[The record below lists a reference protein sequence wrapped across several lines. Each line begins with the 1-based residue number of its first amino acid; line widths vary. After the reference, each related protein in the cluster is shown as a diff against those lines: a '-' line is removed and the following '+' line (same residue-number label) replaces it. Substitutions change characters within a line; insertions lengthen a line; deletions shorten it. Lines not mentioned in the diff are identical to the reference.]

1 MFCQKCGHEVQDNA
15 MFCEKCGAPLKKTS
29 TGSIKLPSVS
39 LTKSQEVSLIACA
52 IWFIVWIFIRA
63 IAFDNYDKSG
73 KELCLLVAIFV
84 PILFLLVKW
93 LIPLIKAK
101 NKVVTNNDVL
111 PLSEFLKQFD
121 GMRVE
126 TVFNKLSETT
136 ETYCVFYN
144 NTRAQLGSSL
154 ISCSPEDLKKQVK
167 ELIVIQKN
175 GKFVIEQKGN
185 QNNGGIE

>member
-1 MFCQKCGHEVQDNA
+1 MFCQKCGHEVPDNA
-15 MFCEKCGAPLKKTS
+15 MFCENCGSPLKKTS
-29 TGSIKLPSVS
+29 SSSFKLPSVS
-39 LTKSQEVSLIACA
+39 LTKSQQISLIACA

-63 IAFDNYDKSG
+63 IAFDDDYD

-101 NKVVTNNDVL
+101 NKVVTKNNVL
-111 PLSEFLKQFD
+111 SLSDFLKQYD

-144 NTRAQLGSSL
+144 NTRALFGSSL
-154 ISCSPEDLKKQVK
+154 NNCTPDDFKNQMKDL
-167 ELIVIQKN
+167 IIIQNK
-175 GKFVIEQKGN
+175 GKYVVERKDSQINSSSE
-185 QNNGGIE
+185 